1 MAQGKGDDLVE
12 VILVLLSGGQNACLD
27 APAKQLL
34 CGLVCQKRIS
44 DSVHFVALE
53 PAHEAFKNIVQR
65 AELCVEHGTIV
76 GKNQIL
82 DGVLESRQPSLYTPL
97 GTCGHCL

>member
-1 MAQGKGDDLVE
+1 MAQNEGNNLVE
-12 VILVLLSGGQNACLD
+12 VVLVLLSGSQNVCLD

-34 CGLVCQKRIS
+34 CGLVCRKKIS

-53 PAHEAFKNIVQR
+53 PTHKAFENIVQC
-65 AELCVEHGTIV
+65 AELCAKHGAIV

-82 DGVLESRQPSLYTPL
+82 DGVLES
-97 GTCGHCL
+97 